1 MEGELQDWEVLPNSE
16 SGVVD
21 SSELDE
27 TNQREFE
34 GIEGDSEGMIQS
46 DYFSLENQERYAKT
60 TIVAASEA
68 GDSVE
73 SDNPSWVDPGS
84 ETRFAN
90 KSSGELWSDS
100 SSDRSDERKSGDFD
114 AKQELGLSETVKNLV
129 GFQGIEEM
137 KSLDGNSAKFD
148 DFDVKNELGS
158 SENAKI
164 QVGFEGFGEIQTRD
178 KDSIGFWADSG
189 DDALVSMKFGDD
201 YVKQTEEGEFSSDS
215 DGGNGSMIENKAVE
229 VAEAKSDAKSGGEG
243 ERKSVV
249 WWKVP
254 FELLKYCVF
263 RVGPVWSF
271 SAAAMIMGFVILGR
285 RLYKMKR
292 KSQGLQLKVAVDD
305 KVSYCICLNPFFIVS
320 VVLFN
325 EAWELNMGMC
335 MKLYNTDIHVADP
348 D

>member
-27 TNQREFE
+27 SNQREFE
-34 GIEGDSEGMIQS
+34 GIEGDSEGMIRS

-60 TIVAASEA
+60 AIVAASEA

-90 KSSGELWSDS
+90 KSSGEFWSDS
-100 SSDRSDERKSGDFD
+100 SSDRSDERKSGEFD
-114 AKQELGLSETVKNLV
+114 AKQELGLSETVKSLV
-129 GFQGIEEM
+129 GFQGVEEM
-137 KSLDGNSAKFD
+137 KAVDGNSAKFD
-148 DFDVKNELGS
+148 DSDVKNELGS
-158 SENAKI
+158 SGNAKI
-164 QVGFEGFGEIQTRD
+164 QVGFGGFGEIQTRD
-178 KDSIGFWADSG
+178 KDSIEFWADSG
-189 DDALVSMKFGDD
+189 GDALVSMKFGDD
-201 YVKQTEEGEFSSDS
+201 YVKQTEEGEFSSDV

-229 VAEAKSDAKSGGEG
+229 VAEVKSDVKSGGEG

-249 WWKVP
+249 WWRVP

-271 SAAAMIMGFVILGR
+271 SAAAMVMGFVILGR

-292 KSQGLQLKVAVDD
+292 KSQSLQLKVAVDD

-320 VVLFN
+320 VMVFN
-325 EAWELNMGMC
+325 EAWELIMRMC
-335 MKLYNTDIHVADP
+335 MKLYNTDIHVPDP

>member
-1 MEGELQDWEVLPNSE
+1 MEGELQDWEVLLNSE
-16 SGVVD
+16 SGGVD

-27 TNQREFE
+27 SNQREFE
-34 GIEGDSEGMIQS
+34 GIEGDSEGMIRS

-60 TIVAASEA
+60 AIVAASEA

-90 KSSGELWSDS
+90 KSSGEFWSDS
-100 SSDRSDERKSGDFD
+100 SSDRSDERKSGEFD
-114 AKQELGLSETVKNLV
+114 AKQELGLSETVKSLV

-137 KSLDGNSAKFD
+137 KAVDGNSAKFD
-148 DFDVKNELGS
+148 DSDVKNQLDS
-158 SENAKI
+158 SGNAKI
-164 QVGFEGFGEIQTRD
+164 QVGFGGFGEIQSRD
-178 KDSIGFWADSG
+178 KDSIEFWADSG
-189 DDALVSMKFGDD
+189 GDALVSMKFGDD
-201 YVKQTEEGEFSSDS
+201 YVKQTEEGEFSSDV

-229 VAEAKSDAKSGGEG
+229 VAEVKSDVKSGGEG

-249 WWKVP
+249 WWRVP

-271 SAAAMIMGFVILGR
+271 SAATMVMGFVILGR

-292 KSQGLQLKVAVDD
+292 KSQSLQLKVAVDD
-305 KVSYCICLNPFFIVS
+305 KVSYCICLNPFFNC
-320 VVLFN
+320 FCC
-325 EAWELNMGMC
+325 GF
-335 MKLYNTDIHVADP
+335 
-348 D
+348 